1 MATFQIKEKM
11 FSLGGKFTITD
22 LTGLPCYHVEGSLFP
37 LPKTFKVLGRGNISL
52 VRLRRR
58 F

>member
-22 LTGLPCYHVEGSLFP
+22 LTGL
-37 LPKTFKVLGRGNISL
+37 
-52 VRLRRR
+52 
-58 F
+58 

>member
-22 LTGLPCYHVEGSLFP
+22 QTGSL
-37 LPKTFKVLGRGNISL
+37 LSR
-52 VRLRRR
+52 
-58 F
+58 

>member
-22 LTGLPCYHVEGSLFP
+22 QTGL
-37 LPKTFKVLGRGNISL
+37 
-52 VRLRRR
+52 
-58 F
+58 

>member
-22 LTGLPCYHVEGSLFP
+22 QTGLPCYHVEGSLFP
-37 LPKTFKVLGRGNISL
+37 LPKTFKVFDEEASH
-52 VRLRRR
+52 
-58 F
+58 